1 MRILVAEDETHL
13 NQLIAGKLQAEHY
26 SVDSCFNGQEALD
39 YLAGAEYD
47 AVILDLMMPVLDG
60 LAALQQ
66 MRRAGNTTPVLLL
79 TARSG
84 VDDRVEGLDAGAD
97 DYLTKP
103 FSFDELLARI
113 RVLLRRNSN
122 LASNQITVADLTMD
136 CAARSVT
143 RAGIPISLSS
153 REFDILEYLMR
164 NQGVVL
170 SREKIEQHIWN
181 YDYAGGSNIVD
192 VYIRYLRK
200 KVDAAHEPKLI
211 HTIRGAG
218 YVLRQTP

>member
-60 LAALQQ
+60 LAALRQ